1 LDFLRS
7 LGPLG
12 GDPVGGTDGGRDGIE
27 AGKADPSNGRPVAA
41 LSKPLIHIEC
51 QGSALQSLESW
62 LEHLL
67 YFGFAHLRDDDVEL
81 SPEKATCADT
91 LE

>member
-1 LDFLRS
+1 MRS

-12 GDPVGGTDGGRDGIE
+12 GDPIGGTDGGRDGIE
-27 AGKADPSNGRPVAA
+27 AGNADPSNGRPVAA
-41 LSKPLIHIEC
+41 LSNPLIHIEC

-62 LEHLL
+62 LVH
-67 YFGFAHLRDDDVEL
+67 FGFAHLRDDDVEL